1 MSEQELATRGQ
12 RLAAVVIDGLI
23 SSVCAIVVMMALLP
37 IMGSDVETMSTSFT
51 TTLVATVINIGIF
64 LLINGKFLASNGQTV
79 GKKLMGVKIVS
90 LSGGILPLKNV
101 ILRRYAPPVLISIIP
116 IIGGIFCLA
125 DVLCIFRGDR
135 RCIHDLIAGTKVVRA

>member
-1 MSEQELATRGQ
+1 
-12 RLAAVVIDGLI
+12 
-23 SSVCAIVVMMALLP
+23 MMALLP

-90 LSGGILPLKNV
+90 LSGGILPLKDV